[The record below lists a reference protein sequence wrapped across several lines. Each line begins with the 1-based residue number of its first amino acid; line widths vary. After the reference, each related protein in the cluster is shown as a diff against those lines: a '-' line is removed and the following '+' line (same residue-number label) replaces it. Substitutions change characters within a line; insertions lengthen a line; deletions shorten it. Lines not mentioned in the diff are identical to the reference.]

1 MSGAVQSI
9 VSNLP
14 SAFAGLAATA
24 IIGVIMFPIRT
35 LLKNARAEWF
45 SATAKL
51 DSLGKELELQ
61 RTNCLTT
68 LANQGEA
75 QIKLL
80 EKATDTLDAMH
91 LSQVEMTGFIRAKR
105 DL

>member
-1 MSGAVQSI
+1 
-9 VSNLP
+9 
-14 SAFAGLAATA
+14 
-24 IIGVIMFPIRT
+24 MFPIRT
-35 LLKNARAEWF
+35 FLKNARAEWF

-80 EKATDTLDAMH
+80 EKTVETLGSMH
-91 LSQVEMTGFIRAKR
+91 LDQKEVMGYLKSRGN
-105 DL
+105 